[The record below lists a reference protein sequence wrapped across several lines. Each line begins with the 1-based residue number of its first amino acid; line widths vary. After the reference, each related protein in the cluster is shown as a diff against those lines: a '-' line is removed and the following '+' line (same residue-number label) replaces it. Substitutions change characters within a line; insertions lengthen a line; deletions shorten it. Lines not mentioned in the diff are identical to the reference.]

1 MKNLCLTQTSK
12 GKKGMKLSMEYITT
26 GDAVQKW
33 NISERRIRKLLT
45 KGRTARLIMNLDLM
59 KNGYN
64 PTIIKK

>member
-1 MKNLCLTQTSK
+1 MR
-12 GKKGMKLSMEYITT
+12 LSMEYITT
-26 GDAVQKW
+26 GDAVQKQ